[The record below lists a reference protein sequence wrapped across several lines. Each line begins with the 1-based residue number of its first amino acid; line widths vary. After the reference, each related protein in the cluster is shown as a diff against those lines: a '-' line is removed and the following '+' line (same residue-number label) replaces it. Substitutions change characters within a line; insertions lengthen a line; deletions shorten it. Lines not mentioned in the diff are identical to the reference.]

1 MGPGRTM
8 FERADAMLKYWIYK
22 FMPLYAASYTGGVCC
37 IHIGE
42 IFSVRYGK
50 EFTAVTFSFS
60 ARDTNSALGDRG
72 ERIDGS
78 D

>member
-1 MGPGRTM
+1 M